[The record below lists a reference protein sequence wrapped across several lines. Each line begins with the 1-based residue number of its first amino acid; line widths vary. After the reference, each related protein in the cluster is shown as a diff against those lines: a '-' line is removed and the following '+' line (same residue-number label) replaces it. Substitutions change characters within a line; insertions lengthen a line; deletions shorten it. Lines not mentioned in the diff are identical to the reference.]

1 MQLTL
6 KVTTDQ
12 TTYEVKTNLYVII
25 AWERKFKQKASNLAS
40 GVGLEDLAFMAFEA
54 CKVSN
59 IQVPAVF
66 DDYVKR
72 LVNIEV
78 VTDEATNPTEEAPTQ
93 DH

>member
-25 AWERKFKQKASNLAS
+25 AWERKFKQKASNLVS
-40 GVGLEDLAFMAFEA
+40 GVGLEDLVFMAFGA
-54 CKVSN
+54 CKVHG

-78 VTDEATNPTEEAPTQ
+78 VTDEPTNPTIEAPTH
-93 DH
+93 DL

>member
-1 MQLTL
+1 
-6 KVTTDQ
+6 
-12 TTYEVKTNLYVII
+12 
-25 AWERKFKQKASNLAS
+25 
-40 GVGLEDLAFMAFEA
+40 MAFEA
-54 CKVSN
+54 CKVSG